1 MKFLIGNSGRAIAW
15 AIAIVVISAAAA
27 VVTPWR
33 APALKV
39 AARDA
44 LVRARGTATAP
55 EDVVIVAI
63 DESSVKR
70 LGRFPWPRRLMAQA
84 LHRLSDARPK
94 VIALNLLYSDPTN
107 AEDDAAL
114 AEAIKSA
121 GNVVVAAQLVE
132 APHGGSEWL
141 RPLPEIEKAAAA
153 IGHGNVVTDLDGVA
167 RSLTLRK
174 TDDSGNALWAMA
186 VETIRVGDGL
196 RPEDARDAPEGVRLG
211 SRIIP
216 VEENV
221 EAEAFLTTEAESS
234 PQMFRAGRMAI
245 DYIGPAGSFA
255 GRTVSVADVIDGRAE
270 PEKFNGKYVLVGV
283 TAAAMGDRVASPF
296 ATGNGA
302 MTPGVEVS
310 ANAITTILRSR
321 FYRETPDW
329 VAALL
334 AALLATVVIGALTL
348 AQGERE
354 LIKQI
359 AALLGI
365 TALTLGLS
373 YLDFTWWMIT
383 PPIVSLTVSLIV
395 AAPLALLL
403 RSLMVSASLD
413 DRIAEM
419 MRESARLSP
428 FAIENKATAAKPAW
442 WPRGITRKARAL
454 AALQERLLARTQFV
468 DRAIQSVEDGLLIA
482 DAAGRIAF
490 ANPRAAK
497 IFGLPER
504 SLLGSNL
511 FDRLNE
517 LEHGA
522 DNPAADRAMSR
533 LLDDRATVE
542 REIIV
547 GAAEPRYYTLRMA
560 SVTDDSSGSG
570 APLGVVATLS
580 DITKQRELQRTQHDV
595 MRLVTHEMKTPLT
608 AIKGMS
614 EVMMKF
620 DPGAEKRRE
629 MSAAINE
636 ATQRMARMIDDYLD
650 LTRLESGARA
660 PRLAFHRIESLI
672 EQNLMLL
679 DPVAARRGV
688 TLVRMF
694 ATGLPPILVDADLL
708 ARALTNLV
716 ANAIKYSPP
725 DTEVMIS
732 ARAGEENLFIAVAD
746 QGYGIPPEHQ
756 ASVFEKF
763 FRVPRVEDAETPGT
777 GLGLALVREI
787 AELHGG
793 RVTVESDV
801 GAGSIF
807 TLRLPLNQKPI

>member
-1 MKFLIGNSGRAIAW
+1 MKFPIGNSGRTIIW
-15 AIAIVVISAAAA
+15 AIAIIVISTMAATL
-27 VVTPWR
+27 VMWR

-39 AARDA
+39 VAHDA
-44 LVRARGTATAP
+44 LVRARGTARP
-55 EDVVIVAI
+55 PDEVVIVAV
-63 DESSVKR
+63 DEASVKR

-84 LHRLSDARPK
+84 LHKLSDARPK

-107 AEDDAAL
+107 EGDDAAL
-114 AEAIKSA
+114 AEAIKRA

-132 APHGGSEWL
+132 GPHGGAEWL
-141 RPLPEIEKAAAA
+141 RPLPAIEKAAAA
-153 IGHGNVVTDLDGVA
+153 VGHGNVLTDFDGVA

-174 TDDSGNALWAMA
+174 IDDEGNALWAMA
-186 VETIRVGDGL
+186 VEAIRVGDGL
-196 RPEDARDAPEGVRLG
+196 RPDDAREAPEGVMIG
-211 SRIIP
+211 SRLIP
-216 VEENV
+216 IEVDAET
-221 EAEAFLTTEAESS
+221 EAFLTPEAERS

-245 DYIGPAGSFA
+245 DYVGPAGSFA
-255 GRTVSVADVIDGRAE
+255 DRTVSFADLIDGRAE
-270 PEKFNGKYVLVGV
+270 PENFDGKYVLIGV

-296 ATGNGA
+296 AGA

-334 AALLATVVIGALTL
+334 AAALAAVVIGAMPL
-348 AQGERE
+348 AQGRRE
-354 LIKQI
+354 FIKQV

-365 TALTLGLS
+365 TALTLELS
-373 YLDFTWWMIT
+373 YLAFARWMVT
-383 PPIVSLTVSLIV
+383 PPTVSLTVSLIV
-395 AAPLALLL
+395 AAPLALAL
-403 RSLMVSASLD
+403 RSLTLSASLD
-413 DRIAEM
+413 DRIADM
-419 MRESARLSP
+419 TRESARLSP
-428 FAIENKATAAKPAW
+428 FAIENKAVAAERSW
-442 WPRGITRKARAL
+442 WPRGGGGKARAL
-454 AALQERLLARTQFV
+454 AALQERLLSRTKFV

-511 FDRLNE
+511 FDRLKE
-517 LEHGA
+517 IECGE
-522 DNPAADRAMSR
+522 DRSAAYGDVSR
-533 LLDDRATVE
+533 LLDDRVAVE
-542 REIIV
+542 REIVV

-560 SVTDDSSGSG
+560 AVSDDPSGSG

-580 DITKQRELQRTQHDV
+580 DITKQRELQRMQNDV

-636 ATQRMARMIDDYLD
+636 ATERMTRMIDDYLD

-660 PRLAFHRIESLI
+660 PRLDFHQVESLI
-672 EQNLMLL
+672 EQNLLLL
-679 DPVAARRGV
+679 DPVADRRGV
-688 TLVRMF
+688 TLIRKF
-694 ATGLPPILVDADLL
+694 SPDLPPILADADLL

-716 ANAIKYSPP
+716 ANAIKYSPI
-725 DTEVMIS
+725 DTDVLIS
-732 ARAGEENLFIAVAD
+732 AQAGEDSLFIAVAD

-763 FRVPRVEDAETPGT
+763 FRVPRLEDAETLGT
-777 GLGLALVREI
+777 GLGLALVREV

-793 RVTVESDV
+793 RVTVESET

-807 TLRLPLNQKPI
+807 TLRLPLNRKPI